1 MCRKRTHVPLKRAK
15 KEVALSGEKLG
26 YRWSEERNRTFP
38 EQTENKWDLL
48 ITEF

>member
-1 MCRKRTHVPLKRAK
+1 MPLERAK

-26 YRWSEERNRTFP
+26 YRWSEKRNRTFP